1 MQDSRN
7 REAFSSRFLKEK
19 IRMSLWILFLVVIGV
34 ISAGLLLWLAFSL
47 GGRSDTSEAEKLALR
62 ADLENLDRRSD
73 ERMQMMANALNQQL
87 ANFQHTL
94 DRRLDDS
101 SKRLDE
107 RLDVTSRSYVDVQKS
122 LVEMRQSSEK
132 ILEVGKEVASL
143 QEILKAPKI
152 RGGFGELMLKDLLS
166 QMLPKENFILQYA
179 FKSGEAVDALIKL
192 KGGSVSVDSKFP
204 LENFKKVMAAKTDD
218 ERRAARRQF
227 YSDVKKH
234 VDAIATKYIVPEEGT
249 LDFALMYIPAE
260 NVYYEIIIKDDD
272 EQGLLDY
279 LTERRIMPVSPN
291 SFYAYM
297 RTILFGLQGLQI
309 EKRAKEI
316 MGQLGKLARVHEKFE
331 HEFDVLGNHIGNA
344 HKKYED
350 AEKQLRRVTDQLEHA
365 RIGVEQREETP
376 LLTANN
382 EDASLHETV

>member
-1 MQDSRN
+1 MPWVS
-7 REAFSSRFLKEK
+7 
-19 IRMSLWILFLVVIGV
+19 ILSIVFV
-34 ISAGLLLWLAFSL
+34 AGLVLWLVFFV
-47 GGRSDTSEAEKLALR
+47 
-62 ADLENLDRRSD
+62 RRSFEVNGEGRGELVNQLGSLEKRFD
-73 ERMQMMANALNQQL
+73 ERMQFISQTLNQQL
-87 ANFQHTL
+87 GSFQHTL
-94 DRRLDDS
+94 DRRLDDNT
-101 SKRLDE
+101 KRLDQ
-107 RLDVTSRSYVDVQKS
+107 RLDVASQSYADVQKS
-122 LVEMRQSSEK
+122 LEQMRQSSDK

-143 QEILKAPKI
+143 QEILQAPKI
-152 RGGFGELMLKDLLS
+152 RGGFGELMLKDLLA
-166 QMLPKENFILQYA
+166 QMLPKENFSLQHA

-192 KGGSVSVDSKFP
+192 KGGNVSVDSKFP
-204 LENFKKVMAAKTDD
+204 LENFKRVMVAKSEE
-218 ERRAARRQF
+218 ERKAARRQF

-279 LTERRIMPVSPN
+279 LTKRRVMPVSPN

-316 MGQLGKLARVHEKFE
+316 MGQLEKLGRAYERFEKEFE
-331 HEFDVLGNHIGNA
+331 VLGSHIGNA

-350 AEKQLRRVTDQLEHA
+350 AEKYLGKVGDQLEHA
-365 RIGVEQREETP
+365 RLGSEHVADIPPTLPSGATNDVV
-376 LLTANN
+376 A
-382 EDASLHETV
+382 

>member
-1 MQDSRN
+1 MPSW
-7 REAFSSRFLKEK
+7 EIIIIAIF
-19 IRMSLWILFLVVIGV
+19 V
-34 ISAGLLLWLAFSL
+34 AGLILWLAFSFRQYF
-47 GGRSDTSEAEKLALR
+47 GGGKASEGELSTQING
-62 ADLENLDRRSD
+62 LERHFD
-73 ERMQMMANALNQQL
+73 ERMQFISQALNQQL
-87 ANFQHTL
+87 GSFQQTL
-94 DRRLDDS
+94 DRRLDDNT
-101 SKRLDE
+101 KRLDQ
-107 RLDVTSRSYVDVQKS
+107 RLDVASRSYADVQKS
-122 LVEMRQSSEK
+122 LEQMRQSSDK

-166 QMLPKENFILQYA
+166 QMLPKENFSLQYA

-192 KGGSVSVDSKFP
+192 KGGFISVDSKFP
-204 LENFKKVMAAKTDD
+204 LENFKKVMVAKT
-218 ERRAARRQF
+218 EEEKKVARRQF

-234 VDAIATKYIVPEEGT
+234 VDAIAMKYIVPEEGT

-279 LTERRIMPVSPN
+279 LTKRRVMPVSPN

-316 MGQLGKLARVHEKFE
+316 MGQLEKLSRAYDRFEKEFE
-331 HEFDVLGNHIGNA
+331 VLGSHISNA
-344 HKKYED
+344 NKKYED
-350 AEKQLRRVTDQLEHA
+350 AEKHLSKVGDQLEHA
-365 RIGVEQREETP
+365 RLGTEHIPEALPLAAPREEEIKT
-376 LLTANN
+376 
-382 EDASLHETV
+382 

>member
-1 MQDSRN
+1 M
-7 REAFSSRFLKEK
+7 SS
-19 IRMSLWILFLVVIGV
+19 WILIVIAV
-34 ISAGLLLWLAFSL
+34 FAAGILLWLAFSL
-47 GGRSDTSEAEKLALR
+47 RGRLGMSQGEQF
-62 ADLENLDRRSD
+62 DLKMQMENLDRRFD
-73 ERMQMMANALNQQL
+73 ERVHVISGVLNQQL
-87 ANFQHTL
+87 SNFQQTL
-94 DRRLDDS
+94 DRRLDDNG
-101 SKRLDE
+101 KRLDE
-107 RLDVTSRSYVDVQKS
+107 RLDGAARSYADVQKS
-122 LVEMRQSSEK
+122 LEQMRQSSEK

-152 RGGFGELMLKDLLS
+152 RGGFGELMLKDLLT
-166 QMLPKENFILQYA
+166 QMLPKENFALQHA

-192 KGGSVSVDSKFP
+192 KGGSISVDSKFP
-204 LENFKKVMAAKTDD
+204 LENFKKILTAKTDE
-218 ERRAARRQF
+218 ERRVARRQF

-234 VDAIATKYIVPEEGT
+234 VDAIAAKYIVPEEGT

-279 LTERRIMPVSPN
+279 LTQKRIMPVSPN

-316 MGQLGKLARVHEKFE
+316 MGQLERLGREHEKFE
-331 HEFDVLGNHIGNA
+331 REFDVLGNHIGNA

-350 AEKQLRRVTDQLEHA
+350 AEKRLHRVSDHLEHA
-365 RIGVEQREETP
+365 RLGIDRGMEALPASHQ
-376 LLTANN
+376 
-382 EDASLHETV
+382 EDAEEAAASHASV